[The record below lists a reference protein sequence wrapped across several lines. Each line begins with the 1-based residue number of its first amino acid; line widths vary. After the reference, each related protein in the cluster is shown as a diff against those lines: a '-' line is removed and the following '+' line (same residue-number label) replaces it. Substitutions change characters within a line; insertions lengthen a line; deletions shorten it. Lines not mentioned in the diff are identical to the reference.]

1 MGNSDCLFCRIIRGE
16 IKSFTILETELIL
29 GFMDINPANPG
40 HVLVIP
46 KEHAADIFS
55 LSAQS
60 LTAVALSAKNIAQA
74 LREEISPAGLNLVQ
88 ANGKGAAQSVMHFH
102 MHVLP
107 RTENDALALNWPL
120 IPGDPD
126 SISTLAKQLRAR
138 L

>member
-1 MGNSDCLFCRIIRGE
+1 MGNSDCLFCQIIRGK

-40 HVLVIP
+40 HALVIP
-46 KEHAADIFS
+46 KEHAPDIFS
-55 LSAQS
+55 LSEPS
-60 LTAVALSAKNIAQA
+60 LAAVALGAKDIAQA

-88 ANGKGAAQSVMHFH
+88 ANGRGAAQSVMHFH

-107 RTENDALALNWPL
+107 RTENDALPLNWPL
-120 IPGDPD
+120 TPGDSD
-126 SISTLAKQLRAR
+126 SINALAKRLRGR

>member
-1 MGNSDCLFCRIIRGE
+1 MGNSDCLFCQIVRGE

-46 KEHAADIFS
+46 KEHAPDIFS
-55 LSAQS
+55 LSRQS
-60 LTAVALSAKNIAQA
+60 LAAVALGARDIARV

-107 RTENDALALNWPL
+107 RTENDALLLNWPL

-126 SISTLAKQLRAR
+126 RISTLAERLRGK